1 MTDNAETL
9 PLASEQRQ
17 GEQVATQGHQGVPST
32 NVTPAQ
38 MLQIAVERGADPDN
52 LEKLMNLHERWE
64 AREAEKA
71 FVQAMNQF
79 RANPPRLTK
88 NHEVDYSTRQGG
100 RTHYSHA
107 TLDHAC
113 EVIGSALAEVGISY
127 RWRTAQLDNGAVQV
141 TCILTHKDGHSEQT
155 PLQAMPDTSGGKNSI
170 QAVGSA
176 VTYLERYTLLAAT
189 GMAAEDQDDDGQG
202 AGTAQ
207 GQQQSQQQNR
217 QQGQGQAQNQS
228 QGDPSQQPISE
239 AQAQSLLRQASKA
252 GYDERAVL
260 KMAGISNVRELT
272 VKRWQLACDFFNK
285 QQQQGAAQ

>member
-9 PLASEQRQ
+9 PLASENGQNS
-17 GEQVATQGHQGVPST
+17 QVAPQGQQGVPST
-32 NVTPAQ
+32 SVTPAQ

-71 FVQAMNQF
+71 FVQAMNRF

-88 NHEVDYSTRQGG
+88 NHEVDYSTKQGG

-113 EVIGSALAEVGISY
+113 EVIGAALAEVGISY
-127 RWRTAQLDNGAVQV
+127 RWRTSQLDNGAVQV

-189 GMAAEDQDDDGQG
+189 GMAAEDQDDDGQSASA
-202 AGTAQ
+202 AGVQ
-207 GQQQSQQQNR
+207 
-217 QQGQGQAQNQS
+217 QGQAQGRTQT
-228 QGDPSQQPISE
+228 QPQDDPSQKAISE
-239 AQAQSLLRQASKA
+239 QQAQSLLRQAGKA
-252 GYDERAVL
+252 GYDEKAVL
-260 KMAGISNVRELT
+260 QMAGISDVRELT
-272 VKRWQLACDFFNK
+272 VERWQKARDFFK
-285 QQQQGAAQ
+285 RQQQQGASQ